1 MQMLNKE
8 FGGTVQRKDVRE
20 DGQYDIE
27 VEQGCP
33 LFTYVLYLKFVL
45 CVKLYINLFIL
56 IEH

>member
-27 VEQGCP
+27 VEPACP
-33 LFTYVLYLKFVL
+33 LFMYVLQHFL
-45 CVKLYINLFIL
+45 
-56 IEH
+56 